1 VSRAQALSM
10 TTAPDHRPVPA
21 APADEPRPPHTL
33 QESLERFGGAWLA
46 AGVTTVVG
54 AVAVTARVVVG

>member
-1 VSRAQALSM
+1 M
-10 TTAPDHRPVPA
+10 TAAPDHRPAPA

-54 AVAVTARVVVG
+54 AVALAARVVVG

>member
-1 VSRAQALSM
+1 M
-10 TTAPDHRPVPA
+10 TAAPDQRPAPA
-21 APADEPRPPHTL
+21 APTDEPRPPHTL

-54 AVAVTARVVVG
+54 AVALAARVVVG